1 MLPSHQPSVSL
12 TLFTL
17 VTLIQ
22 VSSPSL
28 FSELQSTI
36 CLDVQ
41 PPASLSTQMA
51 PQYHTSPSPK
61 PSPFRGFLT
70 QGKELSPI
78 LQHPSVGPASAHS
91 RSSPHPAD
99 TELTSHTL
107 PLWVTLSPAV
117 NTPLLAAILSYPGYC
132 TFQHHLFKK
141 AQSECLIPLLKSLF
155 MCVPYSWDSP
165 NTSPCCMRPRGSDL
179 GPPLQHHLSPEP
191 SSWPAPHSSAP
202 LPASTLFLPSVD
214 SSDLSAFTLSL
225 LSLLF
230 QPPSTCP
237 SALNFLPSRPFLSR

>member
-1 MLPSHQPSVSL
+1 MLCPLPISAHKDADYLKLSTAHTSPMLPSHQFSVSI

-41 PPASLSTQMA
+41 PPASLSTQMS

-155 MCVPYSWDSP
+155 MCVPYS
-165 NTSPCCMRPRGSDL
+165 
-179 GPPLQHHLSPEP
+179 
-191 SSWPAPHSSAP
+191 
-202 LPASTLFLPSVD
+202 
-214 SSDLSAFTLSL
+214 
-225 LSLLF
+225 
-230 QPPSTCP
+230 
-237 SALNFLPSRPFLSR
+237 